1 MNKRI
6 RTGLISTALVAG
18 SLFGAS
24 AVSAQ
29 VDDTVT
35 PETTVEQPANV
46 DSETG
51 DRGPRGERGERRVA
65 RAEATAD
72 LLGIDAEELQAA
84 YQDGQTLAQIAEAN
98 GVDVQT
104 IIDAQVATK
113 TERINA
119 AVDAGRLTA
128 AEADEKLV
136 GLEARVTTRV
146 NEGGPVRGEGGERP
160 DRGENGERPARG
172 DRPAR
177 GENGER
183 PARGGAPAADQDA

>member
-35 PETTVEQPANV
+35 PDTAVEQPADV
-46 DSETG
+46 DHVDIETG
-51 DRGPRGERGERRVA
+51 DRGPRGDREERGDRQGRGDRQEN
-65 RAEATAD
+65 RADRAQATAD
-72 LLGIDAEELQAA
+72 LLGIDAEELRAA
-84 YQDGQTLAQIAEAN
+84 YQEGQTLAQLAEAN

-104 IIDAQVATK
+104 IIDAKVSAK

-119 AVDAGRLTA
+119 AVEAGRLTA
-128 AEADEKLV
+128 AEADEKLAD
-136 GLEARVTTRV
+136 LEAQVTTRV
-146 NEGGPVRGEGGERP
+146 NEGGPVRGADGEHPARGER
-160 DRGENGERPARG
+160 GERPAR
-172 DRPAR
+172 D
-177 GENGER
+177 
-183 PARGGAPAADQDA
+183 GAPAADQDV